1 MSAPFIVCAW
11 YTPDYRPWA
20 DKLISSLDAIGAPY
34 DIVEVPK
41 VPGTWEANTM
51 AKPAQLLAAMDRHPG
66 EVVIF
71 LDVDCEVLGDLSP
84 LAGITGDVAFYLRTK
99 FRRSGGMRYGPRSGT
114 VVVRPTPAARRY
126 VEAWADAGRD
136 APWGD
141 VDQTTQM
148 IAMGRAPWCAFSVLP
163 VEFCAT
169 EGDKVTDPVILHD
182 SASRGVR
189 KVTRT
194 HRRLRRIWRMLWID
208 RVNRRNQPRRVDM
221 R

>member
-11 YTPDYRPWA
+11 HTPDYRPWA
-20 DKLISSLDAIGAPY
+20 DKLTASLDAIGAPY

-41 VPGTWEANTM
+41 LPGTWEANTM
-51 AKPAQLLAAMDRHPG
+51 AKPGQLLAAMDRHPS
-66 EVVIF
+66 EVIVF

-84 LAGITGDVAFYLRTK
+84 LAGITGDVAFYIRTK
-99 FRRSGGMRYGPRSGT
+99 YRRSGGMRFGARSGT

-148 IAMGRAPWCAFSVLP
+148 IAMGRVPWCPSRCCRGVLRHGRRQR
-163 VEFCAT
+163 A
-169 EGDKVTDPVILHD
+169 G
-182 SASRGVR
+182 ASRPAR
-189 KVTRT
+189 LRIPRRPQDRAWQ
-194 HRRLRRIWRMLWID
+194 RRLRRIWRAL
-208 RVNRRNQPRRVDM
+208 VEAA
-221 R
+221 

>member
-1 MSAPFIVCAW
+1 
-11 YTPDYRPWA
+11 
-20 DKLISSLDAIGAPY
+20 
-34 DIVEVPK
+34 
-41 VPGTWEANTM
+41 M

-84 LAGITGDVAFYLRTK
+84 LASITGDVAFYIRTK
-99 FRRSGGMRYGPRSGT
+99 FRRSGGMRYGTRSGT

-126 VEAWADAGRD
+126 VEAWAEAGRD

-148 IAMGRAPWCAFSVLP
+148 IAMGCAPWCAFTVLP
-163 VEFCAT
+163 VEYCAT
-169 EGDKVTDPVILHD
+169 EGDKVSDPVILHD

-189 KVTRT
+189 KITPT
-194 HRRLRRIWRMLWID
+194 HRRLRRIWRALSAFLG
-208 RVNRRNQPRRVDM
+208 NRPGRTHV
-221 R
+221 